1 MDKNWK
7 LSLVLDHPGMNN
19 VEKAEAIVSLVLDEI
34 EGAGFSVSEKNW
46 LSLNGSL
53 FGKKFS
59 FGGSLITSAAGKKY
73 GKLGRMSGKKRP
85 PATTETTTSSDG
97 KKEEEA

>member
-85 PATTETTTSSDG
+85 AGNQETPADA